1 MQELTIKNI
10 PLKVLEKMNLPLTSE
25 MFNEIANF
33 NDNLKPDF
41 GYPTLK
47 DTPDIKFNEISEDVP
62 EYVKNFLLNKITQKL
77 EEGIVTIESEDEE
90 KISIELFTD
99 ASSFILNPVE
109 LLEDESLIDSDIDLM
124 SEIQFILKET
134 DDTVSPRAVV
144 LSTIESQVSVASG
157 TVQTDPITH
166 LIGQSEALRTSPIF
180 AGDNLLKEIERQER
194 NTVLNIQGNIIQEQI
209 EEFSSIEYKSKKD
222 VLSLE
227 DLIEEKIF
235 NQQPIAVAENFITV
249 TPANIINILQS
260 YNLFS
265 LKGV

>member
-109 LLEDESLIDSDIDLM
+109 LLEVESLTVSDIDIM

-134 DDTVSPRAVV
+134 NS
-144 LSTIESQVSVASG
+144 
-157 TVQTDPITH
+157 
-166 LIGQSEALRTSPIF
+166 
-180 AGDNLLKEIERQER
+180 NERQLITKE
-194 NTVLNIQGNIIQEQI
+194 GMG
-209 EEFSSIEYKSKKD
+209 SSGGS
-222 VLSLE
+222 
-227 DLIEEKIF
+227 
-235 NQQPIAVAENFITV
+235 
-249 TPANIINILQS
+249 
-260 YNLFS
+260 NLFLGQRQTS
-265 LKGV
+265 QNPRMSDSVRRVVSGGL